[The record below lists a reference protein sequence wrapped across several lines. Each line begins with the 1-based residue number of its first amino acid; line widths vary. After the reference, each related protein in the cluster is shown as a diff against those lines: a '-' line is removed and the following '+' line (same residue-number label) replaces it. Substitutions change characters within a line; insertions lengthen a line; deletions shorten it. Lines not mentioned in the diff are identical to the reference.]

1 MEAKLYMTPARAIAS
16 IAIIASATYLG
27 VISYKNDEKLKDICK
42 KLDTTV
48 DKLIKED
55 DITINQQIVDSA
67 TEKAATKASK
77 EAIDNANKA
86 LVSKV
91 SSKINDKLETE
102 INNIREQIEPMVKKQ
117 LENKVADIDIYEL
130 RRDVKKEVK
139 ERIVSKLAVDA
150 LLK

>member
-1 MEAKLYMTPARAIAS
+1 MMELELHMTPARAIVS
-16 IAIIASATYLG
+16 IALIASATYLG
-27 VISYKNDEKLKDICK
+27 VISYKNNAKLKDICK

-91 SSKINDKLETE
+91 SSKINDKLDSE
-102 INNIREQIEPMVKKQ
+102 INNVREQIEPMVRKQ
-117 LENKVADIDIYEL
+117 LTEKVSDIDIYEL
-130 RRDVKKEVK
+130 RREVKKEVK
-139 ERIVSKLAVDA
+139 ERIVSKLATNV
-150 LLK
+150 LL